1 MVHWGG
7 VSVTE
12 WAPSVQ
18 RKIKAEWLHYFQF
31 CKQWLQLTH
40 LHVLTAL
47 VQKNEDGEF
56 IYVEQNTEKTMKL
69 YWMHLQ
75 FCILLTPY
83 HWSQQEYTELFPW
96 KVRRIYQYTQCL
108 SVFSLRK
115 KNRRN
120 SLQNELWSKMDVII
134 MINSCIKK
142 FMSVLIFPKKNQ
154 LIQIIY
160 LAGYTIQINF
170 VLQGLAK
177 SKLT

>member
-1 MVHWGG
+1 MTSLF
-7 VSVTE
+7 SV
-12 WAPSVQ
+12 
-18 RKIKAEWLHYFQF
+18 
-31 CKQWLQLTH
+31 LQAVTSAN
-40 LHVLTAL
+40 TFARI
-47 VQKNEDGEF
+47 NCIG
-56 IYVEQNTEKTMKL
+56 TEKWRWWIYLRGAK
-69 YWMHLQ
+69 HGENDEIVVDASA
-75 FCILLTPY
+75 ILHPADTLSLEPA
-83 HWSQQEYTELFPW
+83 
-96 KVRRIYQYTQCL
+96 RIYWTFPVKSEKNISIY
-108 SVFSLRK
+108 SVFICVFLEK

>member
-1 MVHWGG
+1 M
-7 VSVTE
+7 TE

-115 KNRRN
+115 KKQKEFTTKWTLKQDGRDYYDQFMYKKIHV
-120 SLQNELWSKMDVII
+120 STHIPKKKP
-134 MINSCIKK
+134 INSDNL
-142 FMSVLIFPKKNQ
+142 FGWVHNSD
-154 LIQIIY
+154 
-160 LAGYTIQINF
+160 
-170 VLQGLAK
+170 
-177 SKLT
+177 